1 MEPDRCGRYKV
12 GASYYAP
19 PTVRGFVANTDFDWY
34 QFLRTRSELREVNFW
49 RPSQSRFGALQSG
62 ELFFFKLKAPHNAIG
77 GFGLFTRAAVLPIW
91 EAWDVFGLANGV
103 ADRDSLLVRLGRLS
117 HGAGKGITIDDWI
130 GCLAIAEPVFFP
142 PDSWVPMPSDWSR
155 SIVSGK
161 GYDLT
166 TGEGRRLY
174 EACLESAA
182 ASEQAAEW
190 SVEALSAARHGK
202 PLEVRPRLGQATFRI
217 AVLDAYSRRCAI
229 TGERS
234 LPAIEASHIQ
244 PFSHGGTHVV
254 PNGLPLRRDIH
265 RLFDLGYVSV
275 RPDCS
280 FAVSQ
285 ALRDEYENGRVYY
298 EMAGR
303 KLRDPA
309 HPGDRADPALLEWHY
324 DEVFRQP

>member
-1 MEPDRCGRYKV
+1 MKPIDVVDTRSEP
-12 GASYYAP
+12 AITLLL
-19 PTVRGFVANTDFDWY
+19 TVRGFVANTDFDWY
-34 QFLRTRSELREVNFW
+34 QFLRARPELREVNFW

-142 PDSWVPMPSDWSR
+142 PDSWVPVPSDWSR

-202 PLEVRPRLGQATFRI
+202 PLEVRPRLG
-217 AVLDAYSRRCAI
+217 
-229 TGERS
+229 
-234 LPAIEASHIQ
+234 
-244 PFSHGGTHVV
+244 
-254 PNGLPLRRDIH
+254 
-265 RLFDLGYVSV
+265 
-275 RPDCS
+275 
-280 FAVSQ
+280 
-285 ALRDEYENGRVYY
+285 
-298 EMAGR
+298 
-303 KLRDPA
+303 
-309 HPGDRADPALLEWHY
+309 
-324 DEVFRQP
+324 